1 MCLLVCFLYILYKW
15 LHSHILG
22 SSEQNF
28 LKNVQVLI
36 TFILSAISEHPLK
49 ILFYYYYFLMLTSD
63 KNTYCIS
70 ARLREMQAICRLHDC
85 FLCYQ
90 FWYTE
95 HFNFSFGI
103 SGAAVQ
109 NTNSCFIISIYFLIS
124 DHFSTFTQHIFI
136 NRIWIWKDK
145 EPAH

>member
-1 MCLLVCFLYILYKW
+1 MPIKLTALPPTGIFWTKFPDECSPHYIHSVCVFRTFTSDLVLLLIL
-15 LHSHILG
+15 
-22 SSEQNF
+22 
-28 LKNVQVLI
+28 
-36 TFILSAISEHPLK
+36 
-49 ILFYYYYFLMLTSD
+49 LMLTSD

-70 ARLREMQAICRLHDC
+70 AWFREMQAICRLHDS

-95 HFNFSFGI
+95 HFHFSFGI

-124 DHFSTFTQHIFI
+124 DHFPTFTQHIFI
-136 NRIWIWKDK
+136 NRIWISKDK
-145 EPAH
+145 EWTH